1 MFKKS
6 LSVLLAVVMMLSV
19 FTTLPFTVNAADTDA
34 APTGAKS
41 GITGGC
47 TWTLDDNSV
56 LTISGNGK
64 MEDYSFSSPWR
75 SYSFNTVVI
84 ENGVTSIGGY
94 AFDGCAG
101 LTRVT
106 IPNSV
111 TRIGEGA
118 FYGCTGLTSVT
129 IGNSVTSIGV
139 DAFRHCSRLTSVTI
153 PDSVTSI
160 GNYAFRD
167 TAWYDNQPD
176 GLVYAGKVAYKM
188 KGGCPS
194 EVVIKDGTLGI
205 ASDAFSGCTGLKIIT
220 IPDSV
225 TSIGNGAFSGCT
237 GLTSVTIPDSVTS
250 IGNGAFS
257 GCTGLTSV
265 TIPDSVTSIGNNA
278 FEGCTGL
285 TSVDIP
291 DSVTS
296 IGRAAFEYCKSL
308 TSVTIPDSVTSID
321 RYAFYNCTG
330 LTSVTI
336 PDSVTSICDD
346 AFYKCTGL
354 TSVTIPDSVTNIGDA
369 AFSYCRSLTDVYY
382 GGSESDWEKIKIG
395 DNNTKLTDATIHYN
409 STGPADPSDPADPT
423 DAAMYCKG
431 KKISGIDVSFN
442 KNLFFK
448 SSASYDHDIATLCSQ
463 MLLEGYIAEDHGAAD
478 LTKSLSSLGFDNIE
492 MNLDAGRDQMN
503 YFIASKHIKKSGE
516 TYDLIFVGCIGSWHE
531 QWNSNFDPKG
541 HESDT
546 DYAASDTSY
555 QYNHYGFNDAKN
567 YIYNKLKE
575 YINAKGFSKSNTKIL
590 LTGHSRGA
598 ATANLLAAKLIDYTN
613 INEIVSPENLFTY
626 TFATPNCTKDNKV
639 SDPQYSRIFNIVLP
653 TDFVTKVL
661 PAAWRYGRYGTT
673 YTLPSVNNDK
683 HYYTYYN
690 KMKKYYDIVNQAT
703 SQSTQYNVYL
713 QGEKPVYDIINTM
726 TENISGLDDY
736 YYKDFK
742 SGLRGT
748 MTPYKFIQAGLC
760 NYVNKTGNEDSAKKV
775 MENALL
781 GSGLYRSIA
790 LFFGYSGGF
799 ATSFQDNHKMETYC
813 AFMMGLSSKEVTD
826 GRYRKGYKGIVNCP
840 VDVEVIDKSTGE
852 VVGRIVNN
860 VVDEEIAAKENSVV
874 MTVEGDQKEYWLPYN
889 GDYEVRLTG
898 NDDGVMDY
906 TLSKVDPDLGETER
920 KNYYDIPLEK
930 DREYV
935 CAAESADPENSP
947 ELEDFTLTGSD
958 DIEITPDESFT
969 AEDAIEYTV
978 TTETAGSGS
987 ADTVTVT
994 SGDYATLSAVPVR
1007 SEFIGWY
1014 ENDTLISKEAEY
1026 RFRPTSDLTLTAKFT
1041 EMEPLML
1048 GDTDGDDDVTVFD
1061 AVCLQRNIADILTT
1075 AFFEQAADT
1084 DGDGEVTL
1092 MDATYIQRW
1101 LIHSKSNDNIG
1112 KLMK

>member
-6 LSVLLAVVMMLSV
+6 LSVLLALVMMLSV

-34 APTGAKS
+34 ATTGATS
-41 GITGGC
+41 GVTGGC
-47 TWTLDDNSV
+47 TWTLDDNGV

-64 MEDYSFSSPWR
+64 MGDYGFLDWYER
-75 SYSFNTVVI
+75 NVTRVVI
-84 ENGVTSIGGY
+84 QYGVTSIGTC
-94 AFDGCAG
+94 AFSD
-101 LTRVT
+101 
-106 IPNSV
+106 
-111 TRIGEGA
+111 
-118 FYGCTGLTSVT
+118 CTGLTSVT
-129 IGNSVTSIGV
+129 IPDSVASIGNAAFSYCESLTSVTIPDSVMSIGNE
-139 DAFRHCSRLTSVTI
+139 AFFYCTSLTSVTI

-160 GNYAFRD
+160 GASAFDTCKCLKSITIPDSVMSIGNGVFSWCTSLMSIKVNINNKCYDNRNNCNAIIETSTNTLISGCQTTFIPDSVTSIGDYAFD
-167 TAWYDNQPD
+167 
-176 GLVYAGKVAYKM
+176 
-188 KGGCPS
+188 
-194 EVVIKDGTLGI
+194 
-205 ASDAFSGCTGLKIIT
+205 GCTELKSVT

-225 TSIGNGAFSGCT
+225 TSIGEDAFFCCT
-237 GLTSVTIPDSVTS
+237 GLTSVTIPDSVAS
-250 IGNGAFS
+250 IGKGAFNF
-257 GCTGLTSV
+257 C
-265 TIPDSVTSIGNNA
+265 
-278 FEGCTGL
+278 E
-285 TSVDIP
+285 
-291 DSVTS
+291 
-296 IGRAAFEYCKSL
+296 SL
-308 TSVTIPDSVTSID
+308 
-321 RYAFYNCTG
+321 
-330 LTSVTI
+330 
-336 PDSVTSICDD
+336 
-346 AFYKCTGL
+346 K
-354 TSVTIPDSVTNIGDA
+354 
-369 AFSYCRSLTDVYY
+369 DVYY

-395 DNNTKLTDATIHYN
+395 DNNTDLTESTIHYN
-409 STGPADPSDPADPT
+409 SNGPDYTA
-423 DAAMYCKG
+423 DAAMYCEG

-442 KNLFFK
+442 KDLFFK

-478 LTKSLSSLGFDNIE
+478 LTASLKSLGFGNVE

-503 YFIASKHIKKSGE
+503 YFIASKQIKKSGE
-516 TYDLIFVGCIGSWHE
+516 TYDLIFVGCIGSWHK

-541 HESDT
+541 VDSK
-546 DYAASDTSY
+546 TSY
-555 QYNHYGFNDAKN
+555 TVNSNNHRGFDDAKN
-567 YIYNKLKE
+567 YIYDELSSYLKG
-575 YINAKGFSKSNTKIL
+575 ADKSRTKIL

-598 ATANLLAAKLIDYTN
+598 ATANLLAAELID
-613 INEIVSPENLFTY
+613 EGSMVERENLFTY
-626 TFATPNCTKDNKV
+626 TFATPNCTKD
-639 SDPQYSRIFNIVLP
+639 SARSSARYSRIFNIVYP

-661 PAAWRYGRYGTT
+661 PASWGYGRYGVT
-673 YTLPSVNNDK
+673 YSLPTKTNEGG
-683 HYYTYYN
+683 YYTNYKNRMLSEYRILNNASHGTTAFHDYMLGEADVYAVTTAFSASVHGLNDFYYRT
-690 KMKKYYDIVNQAT
+690 YQCGAV
-703 SQSTQYNVYL
+703 
-713 QGEKPVYDIINTM
+713 PM
-726 TENISGLDDY
+726 TPFIYFQSGLCPMVNHTATKY
-736 YYKDFK
+736 GIKA
-742 SGLRGT
+742 SGYAVMLMPFTGT
-748 MTPYKFIQAGLC
+748 G
-760 NYVNKTGNEDSAKKV
+760 V
-775 MENALL
+775 
-781 GSGLYRSIA
+781 LYRTIST
-790 LFFGYSGGF
+790 FFIGDEGLAHNFSD
-799 ATSFQDNHKMETYC
+799 AHKMETYC
-813 AFMMGLSSKEVTD
+813 SFMMALTSGEVTAPRRSLL
-826 GRYRKGYKGIVNCP
+826 GSVNCP
-840 VDVEVIDKSTGE
+840 VDVEIIDKSTGE

-860 VVDEEIAAKENSVV
+860 VVDEEIAAKENAVV

-906 TLSKVDPDLGETER
+906 TLSEVDPDLGETER